1 MKDFKPILIF
11 IVKFIVV
18 WGVLLILYNLFLS
31 GYHAENKPDPYSR
44 IIANL
49 SADVLNFAGF
59 ETYAV
64 DDNSRPWTWLYTD
77 GQYRSYVNEGCN
89 AVSIMMIFVAFI
101 VAFSTTWKQTI
112 LYILSGLLIIQIM
125 NVIRIAWITYI
136 LRYHS
141 EYGDFAHD
149 YVFPA
154 ILYGTIVILW
164 IVWVKYF
171 ALKTPLK
178 DQDEQLD

>member
-11 IVKFIVV
+11 ILKFIVV
-18 WGVLLILYNLFLS
+18 WGVLLVLYNLYLS
-31 GYHAENKPDPYSR
+31 GYHEIGKPDPYSR

-49 SADVLNFAGF
+49 SADTLNFAGCQ
-59 ETYAV
+59 TYAV
-64 DDNSRPWTWLYTD
+64 DDKTRPWTWLYID

-112 LYILSGLLIIQIM
+112 AYIVGGLLVIQIM
-125 NVIRIAWITYI
+125 NIVRIAWITYI
-136 LRYHS
+136 LRYYPK
-141 EYGDFAHD
+141 YGDIAHD
-149 YVFPA
+149 YAFPA

-171 ALKTPLK
+171 ALKPMK
-178 DQDEQLD
+178 KKDEQVD